1 MSDPSDPAIEG
12 RRVKLER
19 RCTAQFLVSPSNPP
33 SISGAG
39 TDASAFPAPS
49 AERGAER
56 PPRPAATIVVVRD
69 GPNGIEV
76 LLSRRAERGDHNSNA
91 WVFPGG
97 IVDKGDAGA
106 HPCCH
111 GLDDVE
117 ASRRL
122 GLTAGGLD
130 YYVAAVR
137 ECFEESGLLFARA
150 GGEALVDLDGADAA
164 RLGPWRGALHRCEQ
178 SVADFCASEGL
189 RLAVDRLVYLS
200 HWLTPLGRAKRFD
213 TRFFIAAAP
222 EAQTAAHD
230 GAELVEQLWITPAE
244 ALARSASLKML
255 TPTQKSLETVAR
267 FATVREAMA
276 WAASP
281 REVALVMP
289 RVANGRDG
297 YRPVLPEEHAWAEL
311 GRIDPAGH
319 GHGSYD
325 IVTDRPVRLSQR
337 VIRVSAGNG
346 SVMTGPGTN
355 TYLVGEGD
363 GDGNSWAVI
372 DPGPALDAHVDAI
385 VAAAPGPIDRIFVTH
400 THNDHSP
407 ATLAL
412 KARTGATVL
421 GLSPLH
427 SEWQDPTFAADVTL
441 RGGERIALGES
452 THLTVIHTPGHA
464 SNHLCYLLEEE
475 KTLFTGD
482 HVMQAST
489 VVINPPDGDMAVYL
503 ASLRSLLDL
512 DLDWLAPGHGFLMAR
527 PREAMAAIVE
537 HRLKREAKVIT
548 ALHELGPAPAPELLA
563 AVYADVPVKLHPMA
577 MRSLTAHLL
586 KLQAERRA
594 DEADGRWSL
603 VAAS

>member
-1 MSDPSDPAIEG
+1 MPD
-12 RRVKLER
+12 
-19 RCTAQFLVSPSNPP
+19 SN
-33 SISGAG
+33 AN
-39 TDASAFPAPS
+39 ASAFPTPR
-49 AERGAER
+49 AEAGADR
-56 PPRPAATIVVVRD
+56 PPRPASTIVVIRD
-69 GPNGIEV
+69 GAAGIEV

-97 IVDKGDAGA
+97 VVEQRDAAAHDCCDGLDDAGA
-106 HPCCH
+106 S
-111 GLDDVE
+111 L
-117 ASRRL
+117 RL
-122 GLTAGGLD
+122 GLSSGGLD

-150 GGEALVDLDGADAA
+150 DNEALVDLDGADAA
-164 RLGPWRGALHRCEQ
+164 RLGPWRGALHRGEQ
-178 SVADFCASEGL
+178 GIAELCARERLS
-189 RLAVDRLVYLS
+189 LAVDELVYLS
-200 HWLTPLGRAKRFD
+200 HWLTPLGRPKRFD

-222 EAQTAAHD
+222 KAQTAAHD
-230 GAELVEQLWITPAE
+230 GAELVEQLWIAPAE
-244 ALARSASLKML
+244 ALARRASLKLL

-267 FATVREAMA
+267 FATVAEAMA
-276 WAASP
+276 WAAAP

-297 YRPVLPEEHAWAEL
+297 FRPVLPSEHAWAEL

-325 IVTDRPVRLSQR
+325 IVTDRPVRLSER

-355 TYLVGEGD
+355 TYLVGDAD
-363 GDGNSWAVI
+363 GKSWAVI

-407 ATLAL
+407 ATLTL

-421 GLSPLH
+421 GLAPLH
-427 SEWQDPTFAADVTL
+427 REWQDPTFAADVTL
-441 RGGERIALGES
+441 RGGERIALGAS
-452 THLTVIHTPGHA
+452 THLVVIHTPGHA

-512 DLDWLAPGHGFLMAR
+512 DLDWLAPGHGFLMAQ
-527 PREAMAAIVE
+527 PREAMAAVVA
-537 HRLKREAKVIT
+537 HRLKREAKVVD
-548 ALHELGPAPAPELLA
+548 ALETLGPAPMPALLGH
-563 AVYADVPVKLHPMA
+563 VYADVPTHLHPMA
-577 MRSLTAHLL
+577 LRSLTAHLL

-594 DEADGRWSL
+594 DESEGRWSL
-603 VAAS
+603 QPADR